1 MSPISPPNPAAPH
14 PPRPGKTFRAT
25 VREEA
30 ERLWRLQCVGLG
42 GFVLVVVLL
51 PILGPSDGLP
61 VLQVVVCLFMA
72 IGSYAAW
79 RIFKRMK
86 CPHCGKQLAY
96 LLEDKRMGVLR
107 GTSTWGI
114 PRGLVSRHG
123 LPDDL
128 FACPYCHH
136 PFDAL
141 PEENP
146 PATSQSPH
154 PSHESHESHPSH

>member
-1 MSPISPPNPAAPH
+1 MTSRPLPAAPH

-30 ERLWRLQCVGLG
+30 EHLWRLQWTGLVVGLG
-42 GFVLVVVLL
+42 GFVLVALL
-51 PILGPSDGLP
+51 AMGGPSAWLP
-61 VLQVVVCLFMA
+61 LVQVVWLLSMA

-79 RIFKRMK
+79 RSFRRMN
-86 CPHCGKQLAY
+86 CPACGKQLAY

-107 GTSTWGI
+107 GTTLLGI
-114 PRGLVSRHG
+114 PRGLISRHG

-136 PFDAL
+136 PFDAV
-141 PEENP
+141 PDENP
-146 PATSQSPH
+146 PAA
-154 PSHESHESHPSH
+154 SHPSQSSPESHLPRK